1 MDSNFHF
8 EPVNCQPVL
17 NGCQVPSP
25 GDSDSD
31 SLGQVPRNLYFK
43 KTRSRDSGAQGI
55 KRTSGVQNSNTFVM
69 LGPGT
74 TYTSQLFIP
83 GTFGTIDSIHRDYPE
98 EENN

>member
-25 GDSDSD
+25 GDSDLD
-31 SLGQVPRNLYFK
+31 GLGQVPRNLYFK
-43 KTRSRDSGAQGI
+43 TRSRDSGTQGI
-55 KRTSGVQNSNTFVM
+55 KRTTGVQNSNTFVM

-74 TYTSQLFIP
+74 TYTSLFIP
-83 GTFGTIDSIHRDYPE
+83 GTLE
-98 EENN
+98 A

>member
-31 SLGQVPRNLYFK
+31 GLGQVPRNLYFK

-55 KRTSGVQNSNTFVM
+55 RRTSGVQNSNTFVM

-83 GTFGTIDSIHRDYPE
+83 GTFGSIDSIHRDYPE

>member
-31 SLGQVPRNLYFK
+31 CLGQVPRNLYFK
-43 KTRSRDSGAQGI
+43 TRSRDSGTQGI
-55 KRTSGVQNSNTFVM
+55 KRTTGVQNSNTFVM

-83 GTFGTIDSIHRDYPE
+83 GTLE
-98 EENN
+98 A